1 MKDSLL
7 YCENE
12 KSSRNVNIILLFL
25 ALYKTI
31 AQHMYNSDFDGE
43 IRICQKFLDTGLA
56 AARCAGVSAFV
67 AFPKGNVGAAHQA
80 AAVCS

>member
-1 MKDSLL
+1 
-7 YCENE
+7 
-12 KSSRNVNIILLFL
+12 
-25 ALYKTI
+25 
-31 AQHMYNSDFDGE
+31 MYNSDFDGE